1 MKKEKQE
8 KKVFTVLIVCIVV
21 MALIFG
27 WMSKDLGGSNQ
38 YIDKNSKQSLSEL
51 MEQMERAYRNRL
63 EITYEQ
69 IDSIEK
75 YMFGDGEREAE
86 LKDYQNYFDSME
98 SNMVRDIVFVND
110 EGEYLCMRG
119 LNGRIQM
126 QDGLSELFGEN
137 KGIAQYCTWKD
148 GEEIFIIAK
157 SVDSFLVN
165 GEEYEAIAFLF
176 RPQIIND
183 LFVTSAYNGQANIYV
198 MDENG
203 EVAYASIN
211 NEPGEVTINYNLF
224 DSYHEQK
231 IMNKKDYEKVKSDYA
246 ERSSG
251 CITLERENESDYF
264 SYRALKGTQYMIACE
279 VDSTIVQNVLADY
292 QIMMLHIWL
301 TVTCI
306 IIAMLAALGISILWI
321 YNEKNKVAYARRN
334 AMQQA
339 EAAEKLEEV
348 NTALEETVQ
357 FANTAKAEA
366 ERANEAKSVFLS
378 NMSHDM
384 RTPLNAV
391 MGLATLISR
400 DAENSDCVR
409 EYARKL
415 TYSGEHLLG
424 LINDVLDM
432 SKIESGK
439 TTLNLCDVNLADII
453 NETDNIIRPQ
463 AKKKNQT
470 FVVKS
475 DGVEYC
481 CITADKLRLSQILI
495 NILSNAVKYTEE
507 GGNITFEIKEIKVTN
522 PQIVKYKFIISDNG
536 IGMSEEYL
544 KDIFKPFTREETSLT
559 DAVQGTGLG
568 MAITKNLID
577 LMGGTIKVL
586 STQGVGTTYEVTME
600 FRIADIN
607 TNKDLWNRYNIP
619 KHENEPDHVLVGKN
633 FLIAEDN
640 GINSDMLKELLKE
653 EGAACDCAKNGMA
666 AVDLFRHSKK
676 GQYDLIFMD
685 VQMPDMDGYEATRAI
700 RQMKHPDAKDIPI
713 VAMTANAFSN
723 DVKAAFD
730 CGMNAHLAKPVNI
743 DRIKD
748 IVANFT

>member
-409 EYARKL
+409 E
-415 TYSGEHLLG
+415 
-424 LINDVLDM
+424 
-432 SKIESGK
+432 
-439 TTLNLCDVNLADII
+439 
-453 NETDNIIRPQ
+453 
-463 AKKKNQT
+463 
-470 FVVKS
+470 
-475 DGVEYC
+475 
-481 CITADKLRLSQILI
+481 
-495 NILSNAVKYTEE
+495 
-507 GGNITFEIKEIKVTN
+507 
-522 PQIVKYKFIISDNG
+522 
-536 IGMSEEYL
+536 
-544 KDIFKPFTREETSLT
+544 
-559 DAVQGTGLG
+559 
-568 MAITKNLID
+568 
-577 LMGGTIKVL
+577 
-586 STQGVGTTYEVTME
+586 
-600 FRIADIN
+600 
-607 TNKDLWNRYNIP
+607 
-619 KHENEPDHVLVGKN
+619 EN
-633 FLIAEDN
+633 
-640 GINSDMLKELLKE
+640 
-653 EGAACDCAKNGMA
+653 
-666 AVDLFRHSKK
+666 
-676 GQYDLIFMD
+676 
-685 VQMPDMDGYEATRAI
+685 
-700 RQMKHPDAKDIPI
+700 
-713 VAMTANAFSN
+713 
-723 DVKAAFD
+723 
-730 CGMNAHLAKPVNI
+730 
-743 DRIKD
+743 
-748 IVANFT
+748 

>member
-8 KKVFTVLIVCIVV
+8 KRFFTVLIVCIVV

-98 SNMVRDIVFVND
+98 SDMVRDIVFVND

-348 NTALEETVQ
+348 NTALEETVL

-432 SKIESGK
+432 SKIEAGK
-439 TTLNLCDVNLADII
+439 TVLNIMNTNIAELVEELDM
-453 NETDNIIRPQ
+453 IIRS
-463 AKKKNQT
+463 QT
-470 FVVKS
+470 REKGQEFMIHVHRIETEE
-475 DGVEYC
+475 VE
-481 CITADKLRLSQILI
+481 ADKLRLKQILL
-495 NILSNAVKYTEE
+495 NILSNAVKYTPK
-507 GGNITFEIKEIKVTN
+507 GGKIVFDITEVPKKSADSFATTKPEATIDPATKVGYNVDFEDVT
-522 PQIVKYKFIISDNG
+522 
-536 IGMSEEYL
+536 IGTKTE
-544 KDIFKPFTREETSLT
+544 D
-559 DAVQGTGLG
+559 
-568 MAITKNLID
+568 AITGD
-577 LMGGTIKVL
+577 GIKGVVL
-586 STQGVGTTYEVTME
+586 RGHKKADDGGVGTSKDYLDVVDGSDLPVEGNNTHVLHLHREDKTWQGPMMNITDKLDEGCIYELK
-600 FRIADIN
+600 ADVFCQN
-607 TNKDLWNRYNIP
+607 TDLMCSYQEQPLEELSPSYGNFGPTSGTITKIP
-619 KHENEPDHVLVGKN
+619 KGKWNTVTFTISVPDDKFYYALYFESYNGNGNDDIYLDNITLTKTLQTN
-633 FLIAEDN
+633 PDKTIA
-640 GINSDMLKELLKE
+640 SL
-653 EGAACDCAKNGMA
+653 
-666 AVDLFRHSKK
+666 
-676 GQYDLIFMD
+676 
-685 VQMPDMDGYEATRAI
+685 
-700 RQMKHPDAKDIPI
+700 
-713 VAMTANAFSN
+713 
-723 DVKAAFD
+723 
-730 CGMNAHLAKPVNI
+730 
-743 DRIKD
+743 
-748 IVANFT
+748 